1 MVAMYFVGAGSLMAL
16 AFAACMFVR
25 VRREPGGNPEGT
37 RRCSVYPEPYKRAPM
52 RI

>member
-25 VRREPGGNPEGT
+25 VRREPGGNPEMLRISGACLLYT
-37 RRCSVYPEPYKRAPM
+37 SRCV
-52 RI
+52 

>member
-1 MVAMYFVGAGSLMAL
+1 MVAMYFVGTGSLMAL

-25 VRREPGGNPEGT
+25 VRREPGGT

>member
-16 AFAACMFVR
+16 AFAAACLCGSG
-25 VRREPGGNPEGT
+25 ENLEGT

>member
-25 VRREPGGNPEGT
+25 VGREPEGT
-37 RRCSVYPEPYKRAPM
+37 RRCSVYPSLQKEVPM